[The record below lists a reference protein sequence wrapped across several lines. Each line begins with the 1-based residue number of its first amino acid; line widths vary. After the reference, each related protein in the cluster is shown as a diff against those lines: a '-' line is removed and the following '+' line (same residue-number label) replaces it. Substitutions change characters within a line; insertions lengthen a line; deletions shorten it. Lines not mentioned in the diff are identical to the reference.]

1 MKTMKT
7 MKTIKIKKLLLP
19 LVFLFS
25 LSSFSQTFVEAL
37 EMSGGMPP
45 AENLNGTNSYGDGL
59 GNSGEWSKMMG
70 MLAQFDDIDLEKRN
84 IKGSIYLFDTWEN
97 NGEVILGK
105 KKYLFNNINY
115 HIEKDAFMTKIDKD
129 STFILNKNSFT
140 KVLINGRSFKYFEEP
155 NNYSTKLHEMVYDG
169 KNISLLKA
177 YSISFIERSKNPM
190 VNRPDSEIK
199 QKSNYYLLKKN
210 KLIPFKLKK
219 SNIKYLVEK
228 NKIADLKLY
237 IKNYRLSFKSIED
250 LKVILKYCD
259 NL

>member
-1 MKTMKT
+1 MKT

-97 NGEVILGK
+97 NGQYTG
-105 KKYLFNNINY
+105 Y
-115 HIEKDAFMTKIDKD
+115 D
-129 STFILNKNSFT
+129 STTSKSQ
-140 KVLINGRSFKYFEEP
+140 S
-155 NNYSTKLHEMVYDG
+155 ST
-169 KNISLLKA
+169 
-177 YSISFIERSKNPM
+177 RT
-190 VNRPDSEIK
+190 
-199 QKSNYYLLKKN
+199 
-210 KLIPFKLKK
+210 
-219 SNIKYLVEK
+219 
-228 NKIADLKLY
+228 LY
-237 IKNYRLSFKSIED
+237 K
-250 LKVILKYCD
+250 
-259 NL
+259 